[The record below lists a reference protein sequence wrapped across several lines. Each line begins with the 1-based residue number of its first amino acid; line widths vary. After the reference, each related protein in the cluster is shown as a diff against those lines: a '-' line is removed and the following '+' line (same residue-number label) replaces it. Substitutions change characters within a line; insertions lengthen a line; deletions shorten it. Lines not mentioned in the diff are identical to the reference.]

1 MENPLIKQL
10 LQRGSLS
17 DEEVEALNA
26 AIGGTREVAAD
37 DEIIGEGMVASQSTL
52 LMTGFAARFKDMSNG
67 KRQILAFHVKGDF
80 VDLHSFL
87 LKKMDHGV
95 IALTPCMLAWV
106 PHERIREITERFP
119 NLTRQLWL
127 STLIDAAI
135 HREWLVSF
143 GRRPTLSNVAH
154 LICELF
160 VRLSSVDEAEGFH
173 FRLPITQEE
182 LADARGISIVHLNRS
197 IQELRARGLIV
208 WRGEEVRIEDWNGL
222 KALAEF
228 DPSYLRLEDISS
240 R

>member
-10 LQRGSLS
+10 LQRGFLA
-17 DEEVEALNA
+17 DEEVETLNA

-37 DEIIGEGMVASQSTL
+37 EEIIREGMVASQSTFL
-52 LMTGFAARFKDMSNG
+52 VTGFAARYKDMSNG
-67 KRQILAFHVKGDF
+67 KRQIVALHVKGDF

-95 IALTPCMLAWV
+95 LALAPCKLAWV
-106 PHERIREITERFP
+106 PHERIQEITERFP

-127 STLIDAAI
+127 STLVDGAI
-135 HREWLVSF
+135 HREWLVGF
-143 GRRPTLSNVAH
+143 GRRPALSNVAH

-160 VRLSSVDEAEGFH
+160 VRLSAVNEAEGFR

-208 WRGEEVRIEDWNGL
+208 WKGEEVRIEDWNGL

-228 DPSYLRLEDISS
+228 DPAYLRLDDIHL